1 MARRCPGPWRRAMIG
16 GDRES
21 RRTAECRRGGGRNA
35 MAGAPKPREP
45 TPRPAAGA
53 LSLRIDL
60 PQGRI
65 GPGKID
71 LLEAIDREGSISAA
85 GRALGMSYKRA
96 WDLVDALNKL
106 IGEPAVA
113 ATTGGYRGGGAMLTD
128 AGRNLVADYRAIER
142 AAHRAAERR
151 LAALVRRT
159 RG

>member
-1 MARRCPGPWRRAMIG
+1 M
-16 GDRES
+16 S
-21 RRTAECRRGGGRNA
+21 RQ
-35 MAGAPKPREP
+35 APIEQ
-45 TPRPAAGA
+45 TETGQ

-96 WDLVDALNKL
+96 WDLVDAMNKL
-106 IGEPAVA
+106 LGVAVVA
-113 ATTGGYRGGGAMLTD
+113 ASTGGYRGGGATLTD

-142 AAHRAAERR
+142 AAQRAAEPR
-151 LAALVRRT
+151 LLALVRRT
-159 RG
+159 KG

>member
-1 MARRCPGPWRRAMIG
+1 MYSVRGDVLGAWYVSGEATIG
-16 GDRES
+16 AQDCGV
-21 RRTAECRRGGGRNA
+21 
-35 MAGAPKPREP
+35 
-45 TPRPAAGA
+45 

-96 WDLVDALNKL
+96 WDLVNSLNKL
-106 IGEPAVA
+106 VGAQVVE
-113 ATTGGYRGGGAMLTD
+113 ATTGGYRGGSAVLTD

-142 AAHRAAERR
+142 AAQRAAEPR
-151 LAALVRRT
+151 LAALVKRT
-159 RG
+159 KG